1 VEVMVRKARLADIPA
16 IVRLVAAHPETLLPR
31 SEEEYR
37 ELLDTTWVAEIDGQ
51 VVGSCVLE
59 IYSPK
64 IAELRSFV
72 VQQEFRDRG
81 VGREMAQAAVAEGE
95 RRNIREILVVTSSPE
110 YFEKLGFG
118 ESLHEKY
125 ALFWQGKKER

>member
-1 VEVMVRKARLADIPA
+1 MIRKASASDIPA
-16 IVRLVAAHPETLLPR
+16 ILALVAANPETLLPR
-31 SEEEYR
+31 TQQEYSE
-37 ELLDTTWVAEIDGQ
+37 LIDTTWVAEIEGQ

-72 VQQEFRDRG
+72 VHDQFRDRG
-81 VGREMAQAAVAEGE
+81 VGKELAMAAVEEGE
-95 RRNIREILVVTSSPE
+95 RRAIREILVVTSSPD

-118 ESLHEKY
+118 DCLHEKY
-125 ALFWQGKKER
+125 ALFWKGKKRA

>member
-1 VEVMVRKARLADIPA
+1 MIRKATASDIPS
-16 IVRLVAAHPETLLPR
+16 ILELVSANPGTLLPR
-31 SEEEYR
+31 TAQEYL

-72 VQQEFRDRG
+72 VHDQFRDRG
-81 VGREMAQAAVAEGE
+81 VGKGLAMAAVDEGE
-95 RRNIREILVVTSSPE
+95 RRAIREILVVTSSPG

-118 ESLHEKY
+118 DCLHEKY
-125 ALFWQGKKER
+125 ALFWNGKKSA

>member
-1 VEVMVRKARLADIPA
+1 MIRKASASDIPA
-16 IVRLVAAHPETLLPR
+16 ILALVAANPETLLPR
-31 SEEEYR
+31 TQQEYS
-37 ELLDTTWVAEIDGQ
+37 ELLDTTWVAEIEGQ

-72 VQQEFRDRG
+72 VHDQFRDRG
-81 VGREMAQAAVAEGE
+81 VGKELAMAAVEEGE
-95 RRNIREILVVTSSPE
+95 RRAIREILVVTSSPD

-118 ESLHEKY
+118 DCLHEKY
-125 ALFWQGKKER
+125 ALFWKGKKRS

>member
-1 VEVMVRKARLADIPA
+1 MIRKASASDIPSILA
-16 IVRLVAAHPETLLPR
+16 LVAANPETLLPR
-31 SEEEYR
+31 SEQEYL
-37 ELLDTTWVAEIDGQ
+37 ELIDTTWVAEIGGQ

-72 VQQEFRDRG
+72 VHDQFRDRG
-81 VGREMAQAAVAEGE
+81 VGKELAMAAVEEGE
-95 RRNIREILVVTSSPE
+95 RRGIREILVVTSSPD

-118 ESLHEKY
+118 DCLHEKY
-125 ALFWQGKKER
+125 ALFWKGKNRA

>member
-1 VEVMVRKARLADIPA
+1 MIRKASASDIPA
-16 IVRLVAAHPETLLPR
+16 ILALVAANPETLLPR
-31 SEEEYR
+31 TQQEYS
-37 ELLDTTWVAEIDGQ
+37 ELLDTTWVAEIEGQ

-72 VQQEFRDRG
+72 VHDQFRDRG
-81 VGREMAQAAVAEGE
+81 VGKELAMAAVEEGE
-95 RRNIREILVVTSSPE
+95 RRAIREILVVTSSPD

-118 ESLHEKY
+118 DCLHEKY
-125 ALFWQGKKER
+125 ALFWKGKKRA